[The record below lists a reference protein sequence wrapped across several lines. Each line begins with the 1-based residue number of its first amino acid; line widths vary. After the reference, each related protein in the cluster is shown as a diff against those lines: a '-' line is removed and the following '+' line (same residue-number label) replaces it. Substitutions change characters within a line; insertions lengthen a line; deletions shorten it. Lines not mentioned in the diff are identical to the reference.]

1 MSAFETDFGPIS
13 IGEDGAEIG
22 WLIETD
28 DGTPYEYEGNTLR
41 LEVGNKRSNDGGLE
55 PVFVLTSE
63 DGELEFRTDDDGNVY
78 PVAIL
83 PQSKIADASVTA
95 PSVYDL
101 YCAGGGGETGDPAF
115 NVRIFS
121 GTLQF
126 VGNVVE

>member
-41 LEVGNKRSNDGGLE
+41 LEVGNKRSSDGGLE

-63 DGELEFRTDDDGNVY
+63 DGELEFRTDGDDVY
-78 PVAIL
+78 PVATL
-83 PQSKIADASVTA
+83 PQSKIADASIEA
-95 PSVYDL
+95 PSLYDL
-101 YCAGGGGETGDPAF
+101 YCAGGGGETDIAPF
-115 NVRIFS
+115 NVRIFT